1 MVQAYALEVD
11 RYGESNVGMKP
22 LRRVLYEM
30 IQGREGLRVSSTGRR
45 VVRMDQAL
53 LALTQG
59 TFTRSFSSF
68 RTNAPTLQSTFEGA
82 LQGVGIVW
90 HAVSGIWDA
99 GRRRF
104 SQQAVLGAASFS
116 LSSMAFGGETSFQTW
131 QRTSGC
137 YWDSSL
143 LLMG

>member
-1 MVQAYALEVD
+1 M
-11 RYGESNVGMKP
+11 
-22 LRRVLYEM
+22 
-30 IQGREGLRVSSTGRR
+30 SSTGRR

-59 TFTRSFSSF
+59 MFTRSFSSF
-68 RTNAPTLQSTFEGA
+68 RTNAPTLQSTFDGA